1 MIVESDTN
9 LQVVIIV
16 SHKDDDPSIRWATIM
31 RGIMFRKNL
40 VILLLFLCLCCQ
52 ETRNEPRIR
61 IIIPSPVTSIDPQ
74 TTEDIHSLSAL
85 SNVYEPLVKFNTNLQ
100 ITPCLAT
107 SWNNPNENSWIFTL
121 RKDVRFQDGKL
132 LEADDVKYSI
142 ERGLQDPKSGI
153 RQWIGPIQ
161 KVRVVDKNTVELL
174 TSNASPILLSWLTNV
189 FIVPRNFGKTIMR
202 TSNGTGPYR
211 ITFWDPDKKL
221 VLTRMNH
228 YWNGTPRW
236 QNAIFT
242 WNADEN
248 YRLQMV
254 KKGEADLANI
264 GEIPTKDVPPNIKIL
279 EYPAA
284 TIAVLGFSLKNVG
297 HNIFMED
304 AIRKAVALSIDQKV
318 LIDQALYSQATAATQ
333 LSPYGTFGFDTTLPP
348 PPVNLKEAKA
358 LLLPFQDRLKLP
370 QKLYF
375 GQSGVA
381 IARYLQNRLAEI
393 GIQFELH
400 QVNRTQFDELLFH
413 QDASAYILQFG
424 FPAMDVSD
432 MLYDSFHSLTPDRS
446 FGSMNFA
453 GLSNQNLDRILEAS
467 SKEMIPE
474 QRYNLLTQ
482 AMRLAM
488 QSNLMIPLCVR
499 SNLFAANPTIQ
510 WAGNPNAR
518 ITLEEIHGAEPTTP

>member
-1 MIVESDTN
+1 
-9 LQVVIIV
+9 
-16 SHKDDDPSIRWATIM
+16 
-31 RGIMFRKNL
+31 
-40 VILLLFLCLCCQ
+40 LLFQSIGCQ
-52 ETRNEPRIR
+52 QAKNEPGIR
-61 IIIPSPVTSIDPQ
+61 IIIPSPVASIDPQ
-74 TTEDIHSLSAL
+74 TTEDIYSLSAL
-85 SNVYEPLVKFNTNLQ
+85 SNVYEPLVKFNTNLK
-100 ITPCLAT
+100 IIPCLAT
-107 SWNNPNENSWIFTL
+107 SWNNPSENSWIFSL
-121 RKDVRFQDGKL
+121 RKDVHFQDGKL
-132 LEADDVKYSI
+132 FDADDVKYSI
-142 ERGLQDPKSGI
+142 ERGLENPKSAI
-153 RQWIGPIQ
+153 RQWVGAIK
-161 KVRVVDKNTVELL
+161 KVRIVDKSTVELV
-174 TSNASPILLSWLTNV
+174 TANASPILLSWLTNV
-189 FIVPRNFGKTIMR
+189 FMIPRNFGETTMR

-211 ITFWDPDKKL
+211 ITFWDPNKE
-221 VLTRMNH
+221 LTLMRTNH

-248 YRLQMV
+248 YRIQMV
-254 KKGEADLANI
+254 KKGGADLANI
-264 GEIPTKDVPPNIKIL
+264 SETPAKDVPSNIKIL

-284 TIAVLGFSLKNVG
+284 TIAVLGFSLKNVD

-304 AIRKAVALSIDQKV
+304 AIRKSVALSIDQKV
-318 LIDQALYSQATAATQ
+318 LIHQALYGQATPATQ

-348 PPVNLKEAKA
+348 PSVNLQAAKA

-375 GQSGVA
+375 GPSGFA

-400 QVNRTQFDELLFH
+400 QVNRAQFDELLFH

-467 SKEMIPE
+467 SKEMNPE

-499 SNLFAANPTIQ
+499 SNLFAANSTIQ

-518 ITLEEIHGAEPTTP
+518 ITLEEIHGAEPANP